1 MTRSILFSVIVLYA
15 GFLTVAYSAECNQP
29 DAVFCR
35 SFFSAAQC
43 GKIKQCED
51 LWLHAH
57 DFGLPASDEKCTK
70 CESYVR
76 EGKFMAVAD
85 KISSPS
91 LRVSGDYLGSLSL
104 KMLNAKL
111 TCAIFGQC
119 SQSLF
124 TLPNLRFKLSD
135 TCSDCEKIVVDVRAL
150 IENNSTKEA
159 VATYLKAALCTRI
172 PLKVVDLCKNAINAY
187 TGIIVDLVSAE
198 LDPPVVCALFGLC
211 QPETKLADKQQS
223 ENCSESQTFS
233 WIHRPAGRGFAKFH
247 SRLSKL
253 PIINSPIQA
262 TPACTDCVNV
272 FSRIRDR
279 ATDPKFDEML
289 KNLVKEKLCSAFG
302 IFENICKA
310 TVSKEVDAMINDASK
325 TNITELCVLFEQCEG
340 KLSVGLQDF
349 MQAVVE
355 KQLSQQL
362 SGRILDP
369 SPGAKKSQTYN
380 PEFPVICEFCETL
393 VKKILD
399 LTVNNLTEETV
410 IIALQQVC
418 ELFPTEQKLRCRSI
432 IEQYGQLIIEG
443 IISGTAPKIVCMSI
457 GLCNS
462 LATSKVS
469 FAPIFVPSTPLSRFG
484 DTCELC
490 QMVVQYVYNQISDN
504 ATEAEIEEHLKH
516 VCNHVGPLK
525 EQCEHL
531 IETYSKTL
539 IKFLVERV
547 PPRQVCQEIYLCPEA
562 RQKPKANFGDSC
574 MLCELVTNYLES
586 ELTNNKTVDEMK
598 TLVKKLCKF
607 IPSYKLQCED
617 LVDSWT
623 GDILKW
629 LASGL
634 PPREICVKLGLCPSK
649 KLLTALCAG
658 GPVAWCR
665 DATTAKLC
673 SATTFCNNL
682 LRRPSPQLPS
692 AVRPIACYK
701 LHSLKER
708 CEDRRTASLCG
719 FSSQCYDYYTKDQTI
734 SPKNAITASCRF
746 CRQLLVKRITRGS
759 YALDCSLYFDVD
771 RLRRCENIKTL
782 SLPRAANFEQLNAIC
797 SNAKLCDGDP
807 PSAIPMKNLP
817 PPQPILGGNPCTWGP
832 SVACQD
838 LETAQRCK
846 SLTYCQR
853 KVWGGPRPLSV
864 SSEGANSASPI
875 SPVPSEHFPGLKLVD
890 CQQPLATLCSSPSL
904 HKCAP
909 EVIERCA
916 TWATVAAAKVVSR
929 DYVPSEADRG
939 LRGQLCRERS
949 TSMCTNPILVAV
961 CDLTPYCEAMGF
973 DQQAQ
978 ITTPATTAAPLPS
991 ECSRGT
997 SYACQTYE
1005 NAVKCNSVALCSQ
1018 EVWMR

>member
-1 MTRSILFSVIVLYA
+1 MV
-15 GFLTVAYSAECNQP
+15 
-29 DAVFCR
+29 
-35 SFFSAAQC
+35 
-43 GKIKQCED
+43 
-51 LWLHAH
+51 
-57 DFGLPASDEKCTK
+57 
-70 CESYVR
+70 VR
-76 EGKFMAVAD
+76 ESD
-85 KISSPS
+85 P
-91 LRVSGDYLGSLSL
+91 
-104 KMLNAKL
+104 NAQQDEVVRSDIGERS
-111 TCAIFGQC
+111 TAITIY
-119 SQSLF
+119 S
-124 TLPNLRFKLSD
+124 
-135 TCSDCEKIVVDVRAL
+135 
-150 IENNSTKEA
+150 
-159 VATYLKAALCTRI
+159 
-172 PLKVVDLCKNAINAY
+172 
-187 TGIIVDLVSAE
+187 
-198 LDPPVVCALFGLC
+198 
-211 QPETKLADKQQS
+211 TKLADKQQS

-310 TVSKEVDAMINDASK
+310 TVSNEVDAMINDASK

-525 EQCEHL
+525 EQ
-531 IETYSKTL
+531 
-539 IKFLVERV
+539 
-547 PPRQVCQEIYLCPEA
+547 EIYLCPEA
-562 RQKPKANFGDSC
+562 RQKPKAYFGDSC

-634 PPREICVKLGLCPSK
+634 PPREICVVCCFVPCWIILWTLTSIVCAAYIPDLAKPVLCTSELPCPNPAHSTHPHTQKLGLCPSK

-771 RLRRCENIKTL
+771 RLRRCEKIKTL

-797 SNAKLCDGDP
+797 SASIYFCISSLNVSLVWSIISFQNAKLCDGDS